1 MDQFI
6 LISGCS
12 GGGKST
18 LLDALKR
25 RGFATVDEP
34 GRRVVEAEQA
44 RGGDALPWT
53 NIEAFLHRTLELAI
67 TDHKAAQDLDGP
79 VFFDRGVVDAA
90 VALAH
95 VTGDPAAGAVAETY
109 RYNRTV
115 FLAPPWPDIFTGDEA
130 RRHGFNEAVAEYAR
144 LEAAFP
150 SFGYDTQ
157 ILPNAP
163 VDARADHIL
172 SALTGQPDSG

>member
-1 MDQFI
+1 MDKLI

-18 LLDALKR
+18 LLKALKA
-25 RGFATVDEP
+25 RGHHVVEEP

-44 RGGDALPWT
+44 SGGKALPWT
-53 NIEAFLHRTLELAI
+53 DIEAFLHRTLDLAI
-67 TDHKAAQDLDGP
+67 ADHAAARNLPGP

-109 RYNRTV
+109 RYNPTV

-130 RRHGFNEAVAEYAR
+130 RRHGINEAVAEYAR

-150 SFGYDTQ
+150 ALGYETN
-157 ILPNAP
+157 ILPKAP
-163 VDARADHIL
+163 VEGRVHHVV
-172 SALTGQPDSG
+172 SALDAATRGG